1 MYAYDY
7 FVEDEDEDDDK
18 KIVVTKTKE
27 DNYND
32 YKEWIESQKI

>member
-18 KIVVTKTKE
+18 KIVVTKTKK